1 MKFDAIIVCEGKS
14 DESLIS
20 SFLDCDIVTTNGS
33 AISEEV
39 LSYLEEASKT
49 RDIVLLLDPDSPGKK
64 IRDTIAAR
72 VPNVKHA
79 FIPKEKAIKNHKV
92 GVAESDKETILESLK
107 NLVPEKPS
115 KPGTL
120 TMADLFDLGL
130 TGQADSF
137 ERREKVG
144 AALHIGTT
152 NAKTFLK
159 RANAIGITKERL
171 EELAHG

>member
-64 IRDTIAAR
+64 IRDTIASR

-107 NLVPEKPS
+107 NLIPEKPS

-130 TGQADSF
+130 TGQTDSF
-137 ERREKVG
+137 ERREKAG